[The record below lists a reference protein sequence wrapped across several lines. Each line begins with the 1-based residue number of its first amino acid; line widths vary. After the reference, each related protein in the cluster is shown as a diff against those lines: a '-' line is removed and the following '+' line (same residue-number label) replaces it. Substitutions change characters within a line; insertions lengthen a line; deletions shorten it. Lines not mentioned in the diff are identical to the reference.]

1 MNSLVHL
8 DCDTVMR
15 LMVVALGLNHLN
27 VDVTPV
33 ILFSSSFYL
42 SEIILALEHLHIQG
56 IIYR

>member
-1 MNSLVHL
+1 
-8 DCDTVMR
+8 
-15 LMVVALGLNHLN
+15 MVVALGLNNLN